1 MHDDA
6 MTHAK
11 WECDN
16 GQMQER
22 YVHYDAE
29 EMFMRSGILPW
40 HRFFYIWRSVTPI
53 GLKPSPS
60 IFPKTSFLVA
70 KVEHQPPYEGP
81 TRGRGAPT

>member
-11 WECDN
+11 WESDN

-29 EMFMRSGILPW
+29 EMFMRCMI
-40 HRFFYIWRSVTPI
+40 
-53 GLKPSPS
+53 
-60 IFPKTSFLVA
+60 
-70 KVEHQPPYEGP
+70 
-81 TRGRGAPT
+81 